1 MTERAIPNLSDVAEE
16 SSKIY
21 ISLKPSHRANVLAT
35 VDVELDTNLGTIRIS
50 DARILRNRSGVAWFS
65 LPTFS
70 VTKGRE
76 YEYFATVEL
85 SPLLHRRVSD
95 AALAEFE
102 RWEKARESRDQSGVS

>member
-1 MTERAIPNLSDVAEE
+1 MTDRIIPDLSNLAKEPTE
-16 SSKIY
+16 IY
-21 ISLKPSHRANVLAT
+21 ISLKPSHRANVLAS
-35 VDVELDTNLGTIRIS
+35 VDVQLETNLGTISIR

-85 SPLLHRRVSD
+85 SPNLHRRVSD

-102 RWEKARESRDQSGVS
+102 LWEKRPESRV